1 MKPKESSAKK
11 AQRIEDQL
19 EKILG
24 KRTPAKPV
32 QITTPRKERHDNRSK
47 SKNVEKPVVMKSPA
61 RKEAVKKREVKGKN
75 YFPLSLII
83 TSLLYYSCRKE
94 VREVS
99 RQKEIVQGTDESL
112 SSSQKSIQSKG
123 SEEIIYS
130 SQGENIH
137 SSQGENILKGS
148 QAIKGSKQTIVTKS
162 RLDPSKIKVDCPSNE
177 GEIKANL
184 SRTFTSEEL

>member
-123 SEEIIYS
+123 SEEII
-130 SQGENIH
+130 H